1 LDNYDIWHV
10 SMSQGNINSVVSIQL
25 TRTITHMTADGV
37 VPEVLPGGEDWTH
50 GPGCIPYVSHPHQDD
65 DRPQSNTHVP
75 L

>member
-1 LDNYDIWHV
+1 
-10 SMSQGNINSVVSIQL
+10 
-25 TRTITHMTADGV
+25 MTADGV